1 MSKESR
7 TPRPSPAAMV
17 EPVNDAMLEG
27 VVRLGRVESLLAI
40 VQNLAIWAPYR
51 PYVSRSDFCHSRVI
65 NSRFTN
71 STMDRLPY
79 VATVSHFSIVYLF
92 DSDPRLVIQQY

>member
-7 TPRPSPAAMV
+7 TPRPSPAAMA

-51 PYVSRSDFCHSRVI
+51 PYVSRSDFCHSHVI

-71 STMDRLPY
+71 STMVYGPPAVCRDR
-79 VATVSHFSIVYLF
+79 FSSLNRIPF
-92 DSDPRLVIQQY
+92 